1 MDSTLCP
8 NHPNQPLMLFCID
21 DKSKLCLKCV
31 AKHAGHTI
39 LDFEDVCKS
48 VIQPQIT
55 TLKELA
61 MIKLDSL
68 NSDIEEIIKQKEE
81 LIQTSQQKNATIK
94 KNIEDIISMIDTFG

>member
-21 DKSKLCLKCV
+21 DKSKMCLKCV

-55 TLKELA
+55 IIKEGA
-61 MIKLDSL
+61 MIRFDSL
-68 NSDIEEIIKQKEE
+68 NSDIEEIIKQKDE
-81 LIQTSQQKNATIK
+81 LISSSHQKNANIM
-94 KNIEDIISMIDTFG
+94 KNLEDIISMIEKFG